1 MGKSAQKKKS
11 KHKIMANIQS
21 NSNQNENKC
30 RICLSGCSL
39 IIPCDCVANFAFVH
53 SNCLENWL
61 EMTDHQ
67 FCDICRFKYIMNRKK
82 KSWIHCIKEQTQQT
96 EELIEMCVRTV
107 NIVHI
112 LLLGI
117 VVFFCLNTSSY
128 KIRGVF
134 CFLVALRG
142 VNLLRTWILL
152 IVMLYRNWSEW
163 RKTHLK
169 VTVFP
174 NPKRMA
180 Q

>member
-1 MGKSAQKKKS
+1 MKS
-11 KHKIMANIQS
+11 KHKIMANIES
-21 NSNQNENKC
+21 NSNQNQNRC
-30 RICLSGCSL
+30 RICLSGGSL

-53 SNCLENWL
+53 SDCLENWL
-61 EMTDHQ
+61 EMTAHQ

-82 KSWIHCIKEQTQQT
+82 KSWIECIKEQTQKT
-96 EELIEMCVRTV
+96 EELIEMCIRTV

-117 VVFFCLNTSSY
+117 VVFFCLNTSSH

-142 VNLLRTWILL
+142 VNLLRTCKLL
-152 IVMLYRNWSEW
+152 IVMVFTNYSQW